1 MGSILAPASSALGA
15 LGGVAQGLSQIV
27 QRTLQLVASPFALV
41 GNTAEAAGSVLAGGE
56 VALSNTTDV
65 QSLEGVSETLIGGS
79 AIETPVNEN
88 TAALQ
93 GGSALVGATSETLV
107 GGSAS
112 AASETLV
119 GGSASASANASET
132 LVGGGANASANASAS
147 ETLVGGS
154 LEAPVFIP
162 LPMSGGARSR
172 KRRASP
178 KMRHGRKGGR
188 SRSRSRSKSRS
199 RSRSG
204 GKKKRSLINIKR
216 KASPRRHR
224 STK

>member
-93 GGSALVGATSETLV
+93 GGSALVGAT
-107 GGSAS
+107 
-112 AASETLV
+112 SETLV